1 MKEKETQLVIL
12 ENSIIPI
19 YEQKA
24 ISGEASH
31 EQAVSARELWAW
43 LESKQDFST
52 WVKKRIEEVDAIE
65 NTDYY
70 LLHKKMEQVSGAKY
84 LTEYV
89 VTLDIAKE
97 MAMLER
103 NDKGK
108 VARRYF
114 IEAEKRYRE
123 MKLIRAR
130 AKAERR
136 LFTDII
142 RDLLPESPNK
152 KWAYKSFTD
161 LIYKHVTGY
170 NAKQLRELYDK
181 PTDYNVRDLLT
192 PQQLKDVLKYE
203 SIIQGLLQLG
213 QDYQGVK
220 AILDN
225 PQAYLPQNKIGRVS
239 DAI

>member
-1 MKEKETQLVIL
+1 MSRKFDEMVVL

-19 YEQKA
+19 YEKNC
-24 ISGEASH
+24 IDGSNLH
-31 EQAVSARELWAW
+31 EQVVSARELWLF
-43 LESKQDFST
+43 LESRQEFAN
-52 WVKKRIEEVDAIE
+52 WVKKRLEDVDAIE
-65 NTDYY
+65 NVDYCTID
-70 LLHKKMEQVSGAKY
+70 KKINRQTLKEY
-84 LTEYV
+84 ILTM
-89 VTLDIAKE
+89 DAAKE

-103 NDKGK
+103 NAKGK
-108 VARRYF
+108 MVRRYF

-123 MKLIRAR
+123 TKITRAR
-130 AKAERR
+130 SKAERK

-161 LIYKHVTGY
+161 LVYKHVTGY
-170 NAKQLRELYDK
+170 NAKQLREMYDK
-181 PTDYNVRDLLT
+181 PKDYNVRDLLT
-192 PQQLKDVLKYE
+192 PQQLREVLKYE

-225 PQAYLPQNKIGRVS
+225 PAAYLPQKAS
-239 DAI
+239 

>member
-1 MKEKETQLVIL
+1 MRKQDQMVVMES
-12 ENSIIPI
+12 SIIPI
-19 YEQKA
+19 YERSC
-24 ISGEASH
+24 IDGSNLH
-31 EQAVSARELWAW
+31 EQVVNARELWEQ
-43 LESKQDFST
+43 LGSKQEFAN
-52 WVKKRIEEVDAIE
+52 WVKKRLSDVDAIE
-65 NTDYY
+65 NTDYCTID
-70 LLHKKMEQVSGAKY
+70 KKINRQTLK
-84 LTEYV
+84 EYI
-89 VTLDIAKE
+89 VTMDIAKE

-103 NDKGK
+103 NPQGK
-108 VARRYF
+108 MIRRYF
-114 IEAEKRYRE
+114 IESEKRYRE
-123 MKLIRAR
+123 LKFTRAR

-142 RDLLPESPNK
+142 RDLIPESPNK

-181 PTDYNVRDLLT
+181 PNDYNVRDLLS
-192 PQQLKDVLKYE
+192 PQQLKEVLKFE

-225 PQAYLPQNKIGRVS
+225 PAAYLPKKAS
-239 DAI
+239 